1 MRPSLEERQK
11 AIHAQ
16 TMRNA
21 RKRMEFVMWQ
31 YRHGRGGAY
40 LDDIGMDESTR
51 ILPIVRKALKTL
63 GYKHKITLSG
73 ACILID
79 FLE

>member
-1 MRPSLEERQK
+1 MRPSQEERQK
-11 AIHAQ
+11 AVYER
-16 TMRNA
+16 TMRDA
-21 RKRMEFVMWQ
+21 RKQMEFVMWQ
-31 YRHGRGGAY
+31 YRHGREGAY
-40 LDDIGMDESTR
+40 IDDIGMDEATR

-63 GYKHKITLSG
+63 GYKHKIKVSG